1 MVSHEIVQKI
11 KEKFDGE
18 KITAENIVSTIK
30 LMNSEAAQF
39 IKDKKERAETIKTSL
54 KELKQETSEV
64 SAELEVL
71 IEKTVPDVVETIS
84 DVWTMSRKMLCSC
97 F

>member
-18 KITAENIVSTIK
+18 KINIKNLVSTVK
-30 LMNSEAAQF
+30 EMNTEAAQF
-39 IKDKKERAETIKTSL
+39 IKDKHERAEAIKETL

-64 SAELEVL
+64 SAELETL
-71 IEKTVPDVVETIS
+71 IETVPDIVNTIS